1 MAMVEDFALKFL
13 ECSFN
18 FQHPKTHIDEC
29 TEISSIMGSD
39 TTPNGIKF
47 QFTDRF
53 RPIAKRQ
60 LDMKAAGLDPKDVNL
75 DSVRGKGAQGQSS

>member
-1 MAMVEDFALKFL
+1 
-13 ECSFN
+13 
-18 FQHPKTHIDEC
+18 
-29 TEISSIMGSD
+29 MGSD

-60 LDMKAAGLDPKDVNL
+60 LDMKVAGLDPKDVNL